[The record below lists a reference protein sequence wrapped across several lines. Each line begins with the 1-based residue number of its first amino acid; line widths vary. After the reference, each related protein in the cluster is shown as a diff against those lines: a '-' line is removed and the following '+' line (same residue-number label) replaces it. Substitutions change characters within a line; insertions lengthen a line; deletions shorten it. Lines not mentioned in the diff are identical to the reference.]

1 MPNTNVLFF
10 IFPIYAVLLVKEVE
24 FFSLFLLLE
33 EIRRVMSAIISTS
46 LTKNIQKFNVVSIKG
61 IE

>member
-1 MPNTNVLFF
+1 MPNTRLLLL

-46 LTKNIQKFNVVSIKG
+46 LTKNNQKFNLDSIKG
-61 IE
+61 ID

>member
-1 MPNTNVLFF
+1 MPNTRLLFL

-46 LTKNIQKFNVVSIKG
+46 LTKNNQKFNLDSIKG
-61 IE
+61 ID